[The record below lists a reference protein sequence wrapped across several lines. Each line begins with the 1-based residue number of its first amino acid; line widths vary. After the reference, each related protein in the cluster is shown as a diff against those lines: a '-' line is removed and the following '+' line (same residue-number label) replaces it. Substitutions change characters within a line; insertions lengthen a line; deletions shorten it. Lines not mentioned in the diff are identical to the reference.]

1 MAKSSHIAQ
10 QPERIWCRSSL
21 YFGRQSNATSGQIRQ
36 CIARLGAP
44 SPASD
49 RTIELPGR
57 SAYCRGVSEENG
69 PRKVTHDISTAGLL
83 KVCAVA
89 GGVWLL
95 IRLWPIVLVLVVTLI
110 LVGTMSPAV
119 TALERRGFTR
129 NRALVFVF
137 VSMALFTGIAAA
149 LTIPA
154 MGREL
159 VEIVEHAP
167 QLQARMAAVLER
179 SRITRSLAPTV
190 RAFRVDQ
197 VLLKGNAEDTFALSE
212 RIVELVGY
220 FFTTVVLAVYL
231 TAGRD
236 HARGVVYAWVPRRF
250 HVRLARITLN
260 LEVIVGGYMRGQ
272 LITSAA
278 IAVFAF
284 VLLTALRLPNALA
297 LAVFAGFSDVIPFV
311 GGFLATAPATL
322 AALPH
327 GVGQAAIVCG
337 AMLMYQQ
344 FESRVLV
351 PRVYGRALRLSPTAV
366 LLALLVGGK
375 LLGILGALLALPVA
389 AGIRMVLEELRVEL
403 PGDDSDDSALRARDA
418 RAERVYEEL
427 THGADPEEAAA
438 VAVEVANEIRRADA
452 ESLDPGDRGA
462 AAVAAV
468 VPITDGKR

>member
-1 MAKSSHIAQ
+1 MA
-10 QPERIWCRSSL
+10 ER
-21 YFGRQSNATSGQIRQ
+21 SNFPAARRTLGGVNQDSGPQ
-36 CIARLGAP
+36 
-44 SPASD
+44 
-49 RTIELPGR
+49 
-57 SAYCRGVSEENG
+57 
-69 PRKVTHDISTAGLL
+69 KVTHDISTVALL
-83 KVCAVA
+83 KVCAIAA
-89 GGVWLL
+89 GIWLL
-95 IRLWPIVLVLVVTLI
+95 IRLWPIVIVLVVTLI
-110 LVGTMSPAV
+110 LVGTLSPAV

-129 NRALVFVF
+129 NRALMLVFI
-137 VSMALFTGIAAA
+137 SMAVITGIAAA

-167 QLQARMAAVLER
+167 QLQARMATFLER
-179 SRITRSLAPTV
+179 SRVTRSLAPTV

-197 VLLKGNAEDTFALSE
+197 VLLKGNAQDTFALSE

-260 LEVIVGGYMRGQ
+260 LEAIVGGYMRGQ
-272 LITSAA
+272 LVTSAA
-278 IAVFAF
+278 IALYAF
-284 VLLTALRLPNALA
+284 VLLAALRLPNALA
-297 LAVFAGFSDVIPFV
+297 LAVFAGLCDVIPFV
-311 GGFLATAPATL
+311 GGGLATTPAML

-327 GVGQAAIVCG
+327 GVGTAAIVLG

-344 FESRVLV
+344 FESRILV

-389 AGIRMVLEELRVEL
+389 AGVRMILEELRVEL

-418 RAERVYEEL
+418 RAEKVYEEL
-427 THGADPEEAAA
+427 THGADPEVAAA

-452 ESLDPGDRGA
+452 AESLEDGDA
-462 AAVAAV
+462 APVVAAAV